1 MNERI
6 KELAKKSVEQIAEEL
21 TSVQP
26 MPDTLFS
33 DLYREGKSTEE
44 LKAEGYVPV
53 SNLGLM
59 WIKKDEK

>member
-6 KELAKKSVEQIAEEL
+6 RELAKKSVEQIAKEL

-33 DLYREGKSTEE
+33 DLHKAGKSTKE

-59 WIKKDEK
+59 WIKKDKE

>member
-1 MNERI
+1 MNEQI
-6 KELAKKSVEQIAEEL
+6 KEFTKKSVEQIAKEL

-26 MPDTLFS
+26 MPNTLFS
-33 DLYREGKSTEE
+33 DLYKAGKSTKE

-59 WIKKDEK
+59 WIKKDEE

>member
-1 MNERI
+1 MNKLIR
-6 KELAKKSVEQIAEEL
+6 ELAKKSVEQIAQEL
-21 TSVQP
+21 VSVQP

-44 LKAEGYVPV
+44 LQAEGYVPV
-53 SNLGLM
+53 SNLGLL

>member
-6 KELAKKSVEQIAEEL
+6 KELAKKSLEQIAEEL
-21 TSVQP
+21 CSVQP

-44 LKAEGYVPV
+44 LKAEGYEPV
-53 SNLGLM
+53 SKLGLM